1 MCRWLAYK
9 GGPILMKDLL
19 ITPKH
24 NLIQQSLK
32 ANAPR
37 TPTNGDGFG
46 LGWYTK
52 QPYPGLFRSIRP
64 AWNDTNLA
72 DLASHIES
80 PLFMAHVRATSHAT
94 IQETNCHPFRYKQWL
109 FVHNGQIAEFEKLH
123 RTLLL
128 KIDPKF
134 FINIQGTTDSEIMFH
149 LALTY
154 GLEKDVPA
162 AIRKMVEVV
171 EETAKENGIDA
182 AVWMTLGIS
191 DGQRLWGFRYGSDGR
206 CPTLYISPSIEE
218 LMAVNPEIDG
228 RFGDF
233 AVCLVSEPM
242 GMFEEIWKVVPEQ
255 SMVVVTDNNI
265 EVEYFKAASSVYVE
279 P

>member
-9 GGPILMKDLL
+9 GAPIVMSDLL

-52 QPYPGLFRSIRP
+52 QPFPGLFRSIRP

-72 DLASHIES
+72 DLATHIES
-80 PLFMAHVRATSHAT
+80 PLFMAHVRATSLAT
-94 IQETNCHPFRYKQWL
+94 IQESNCHPFRFRQWL
-109 FVHNGQIAEFEKLH
+109 FVHNGQIAEFEKL
-123 RTLLL
+123 RRDLLL
-128 KIDPKF
+128 KVDPAYF
-134 FINIQGTTDSEIMFH
+134 NNIQGTTDSEIMFH

-154 GLEKDVPA
+154 GLEKDVPS
-162 AIRKMVEVV
+162 AISKMVEVV
-171 EETAKENGIDA
+171 EKTAKKEYGIDA

-191 DGQRLWGFRYGSDGR
+191 DGHTLWGFRYGSDGR
-206 CPTLYISPSIEE
+206 CPTLYISPSIED
-218 LMAVNPEIDG
+218 LMMVNPDIDG

-242 GMFEEIWKVVPEQ
+242 GKFEEIWKEVPEQ
-255 SMVVVTDNNI
+255 SMVVVRNKHLQ
-265 EVEYFKAASSVYVE
+265 VEAFK
-279 P
+279 PG

>member
-9 GGPILMKDLL
+9 GAPIVMSDLL

-46 LGWYTK
+46 LGWYTT
-52 QPYPGLFRSIRP
+52 QPFPGLFRSIRP

-72 DLASHIES
+72 DLATHIES
-80 PLFMAHVRATSHAT
+80 PLFMAHVRATSMAT
-94 IQETNCHPFRYKQWL
+94 IQETNCHPFRYKNWL
-109 FVHNGQIAEFEKLH
+109 FVHNGQIAGFDKL
-123 RTLLL
+123 RRDLLL
-128 KIDPKF
+128 KVEPGIF
-134 FINIQGTTDSEIMFH
+134 NNIQGTTDSELMFH

-154 GLEKDVPA
+154 GLESDVQA
-162 AIRKMVEVV
+162 AISKMVKQV
-171 EETAKENGIDA
+171 ETTAAAHNIDP

-191 DGQRLWGFRYGSDGR
+191 DGQSLWGFRYGSDGR
-206 CPTLYISPSIEE
+206 CPTLYISPGIEE
-218 LMAVNPEIDG
+218 LMVVNPEIDG

-242 GMFEEIWKVVPEQ
+242 GMFEEIWREVPEQ
-255 SMVVVTDNNI
+255 SMVVVSDTDI
-265 EVEYFKAASSVYVE
+265 IVKPFT
-279 P
+279 PG